1 MFILLLLF
9 LFPFSVLA
17 LSETTGRLDV
27 SQKVE
32 AFSVGNVNVSNISFT
47 NFRDYNNTGTG
58 GYYIS
63 ASIRNYYTTEVEIG
77 YKIEFYNMNGS
88 TMDTVEGTAKIGAD
102 DIFNLNVGEAL
113 YPNVKG
119 YSIND
124 IKSYSITVQLLSD
137 VSVISDTTGNNTN
150 YYIDKIDIKMS
161 VDRAN
166 KVSVDETLHVDF
178 KKPLKYIERRIFVNN
193 KVDGYTNQIAELEVE
208 STSEK
213 SSIRLRN
220 GYEEITLGK
229 SDGTRYT
236 DITEINTKYVRNI
249 GEDNTGGKDIFYTY
263 IVDPTL
269 DVVKKNISFEIEFPE
284 LTGKEKIRFVN
295 GNKEI
300 EVDYKIVGNKIV
312 GSVEKLES
320 KDNLAIL
327 VDLEEGYF
335 NKAKSN
341 YDFTLQLMMF
351 GPTLLLFAGLVITF
365 LLLRKKKVNDKVGV
379 SDLLNISPLR
389 IGYIKKS
396 RILTKDISALVFELA
411 INGYLKIAKK
421 GKSFELV
428 KLKNYDG
435 RSGTQ
440 SMLFEDIFRDS
451 KRVTEEDLYNN
462 SYESLRTIKKYLK
475 SDDKHTENNYFNKYS
490 YILLFA
496 ILALFIIVYRA
507 TVVFDSLGVLLGT
520 AISVISFGVLILI
533 LYSNY
538 NTLEKTL
545 ASICVLIFLSIGAYF
560 FVVPAVANHI
570 VYTIAFVIGLVD
582 IIILLAIYM
591 NLPKR
596 SFYADKKLIKINRFE
611 SLLRDNTVKQIEKTL
626 KVEGLYFRLLP
637 YVYAL
642 DLTDEWTNKVSAEGL
657 PKWLESDFI
666 GSREA
671 MNYLKDVHIRM
682 SYALEN
688 NSNTKKK

>member
-63 ASIRNYYTTEVEIG
+63 ASIRNYYTMEVEIG

-249 GEDNTGGKDIFYTY
+249 GEDTTGGKDIFYTY

-520 AISVISFGVLILI
+520 AISVISFGILILI